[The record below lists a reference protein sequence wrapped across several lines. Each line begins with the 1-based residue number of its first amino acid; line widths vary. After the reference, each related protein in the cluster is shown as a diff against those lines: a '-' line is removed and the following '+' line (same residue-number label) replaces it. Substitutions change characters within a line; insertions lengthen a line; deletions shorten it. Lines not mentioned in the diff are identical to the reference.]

1 MEIKEGQQ
9 YPTVN
14 LDMVH
19 GQLQEISA
27 ELLRDI
33 ESRNIRLADILVP
46 LSMALIS
53 DYDDAYLGV
62 GELPVEEP
70 KPKKHRKRG
79 RK

>member
-1 MEIKEGQQ
+1 M
-9 YPTVN
+9 PV
-14 LDMVH
+14 
-19 GQLQEISA
+19 
-27 ELLRDI
+27 
-33 ESRNIRLADILVP
+33 LADILVP